1 MLLCHGRPGCLYGT
15 DRFYGY
21 PVLTLFCLFYL
32 HRFGSQVLKNFA
44 YLSAVLL
51 LIISINLNLN
61 FAKTHFFGFSAE
73 NKLLERL
80 TARIQSHQDFPAQA
94 STPSFR
100 PEKSPCVPVTICR
113 LQTKI
118 RLLYAAGAIYP
129 LLDCL

>member
-1 MLLCHGRPGCLYGT
+1 MEDPAAYMART
-15 DRFYGY
+15 DFYGY

-61 FAKTHFFGFSAE
+61 FAKTHFFGFTAE
-73 NKLLERL
+73 NKL
-80 TARIQSHQDFPAQA
+80 SGFFPH
-94 STPSFR
+94 
-100 PEKSPCVPVTICR
+100 KPVHRHSGRRNPPAFPLLSAVCKR
-113 LQTKI
+113 KI

-129 LLDCL
+129 PLDCL

>member
-1 MLLCHGRPGCLYGT
+1 MEDPAAYMART
-15 DRFYGY
+15 DFYGY

-80 TARIQSHQDFPAQA
+80 TARIQSHQDFSRTSQYTVIQA
-94 STPSFR
+94 GEIPLRSRYYLPSAKR
-100 PEKSPCVPVTICR
+100 
-113 LQTKI
+113 KI

-129 LLDCL
+129 PLDCL